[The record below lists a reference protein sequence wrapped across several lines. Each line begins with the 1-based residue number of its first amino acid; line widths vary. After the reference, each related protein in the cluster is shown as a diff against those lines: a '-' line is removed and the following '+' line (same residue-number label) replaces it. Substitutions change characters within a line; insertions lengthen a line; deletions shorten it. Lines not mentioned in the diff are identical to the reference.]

1 MSTHTFI
8 AMYESLSSAQ
18 SVSLLQNT
26 ANHVS
31 DINTIPKV
39 EENDDFGLAIMS
51 NGGDVASAFP
61 SLDPKNRRNFV
72 KRQRRDKTAPIHQL
86 ATNSSILAQSLPKN
100 RGGRPKKPVSDE
112 TEPKRSVGRPRIHP
126 IKEVDPNRPKRGR
139 KQLCVR
145 SS

>member
-1 MSTHTFI
+1 
-8 AMYESLSSAQ
+8 MYESLSSAQ
-18 SVSLLQNT
+18 SVNLLQYT
-26 ANHVS
+26 ANGGS

-51 NGGDVASAFP
+51 NGDASSAFP

-100 RGGRPKKPVSDE
+100 RGGRPKKPVPDDPE
-112 TEPKRSVGRPRIHP
+112 QRRSVGRPRIHP
-126 IKEVDPNRPKRGR
+126 IKEVDPNRPKRG
-139 KQLCVR
+139 
-145 SS
+145 SSCA